1 MYLTLSYFHPAYT
14 LSLTRAALVPPL
26 ERVHVEH
33 VHAVLHAP
41 VLPRGMLTDLR
52 IHPTKHFLKLGDA
65 NSDAYCVASHNSSHS
80 TVVEELGVEIHSASS
95 LQKGEI
101 LNLIPS
107 CHKCHGIII
116 HPALPCIL
124 PSLSGKKTHLSCTG
138 KAELVGGH
146 GHRGGGWVQTWYFQ
160 PCGNFSSWLEL
171 CTNPCGGYRLRLL
184 GTQRSAQPKFC
195 QLESFIC
202 MELEFLRLRAQ
213 NATSHFSP
221 ARLLYSAPYFRPPLH
236 YSS

>member
-1 MYLTLSYFHPAYT
+1 MSANVRTYVSAIHSLVKLSVC
-14 LSLTRAALVPPL
+14 LSLS
-26 ERVHVEH
+26 HQ
-33 VHAVLHAP
+33 LH
-41 VLPRGMLTDLR
+41 T
-52 IHPTKHFLKLGDA
+52 
-65 NSDAYCVASHNSSHS
+65 
-80 TVVEELGVEIHSASS
+80 SAF
-95 LQKGEI
+95 
-101 LNLIPS
+101 
-107 CHKCHGIII
+107 
-116 HPALPCIL
+116 
-124 PSLSGKKTHLSCTG
+124 HLSCTG

-171 CTNPCGGYRLRLL
+171 CTNPCGGCRLRLL

-195 QLESFIC
+195 QLETFIC

-221 ARLLYSAPYFRPPLH
+221 ARLLYSAPCFRPPLH

>member
-1 MYLTLSYFHPAYT
+1 MSANVRTYVSAIHSLVKLSVC
-14 LSLTRAALVPPL
+14 LSLS
-26 ERVHVEH
+26 HQ
-33 VHAVLHAP
+33 LH
-41 VLPRGMLTDLR
+41 T
-52 IHPTKHFLKLGDA
+52 
-65 NSDAYCVASHNSSHS
+65 
-80 TVVEELGVEIHSASS
+80 SAF
-95 LQKGEI
+95 
-101 LNLIPS
+101 
-107 CHKCHGIII
+107 
-116 HPALPCIL
+116 
-124 PSLSGKKTHLSCTG
+124 HLSCTG